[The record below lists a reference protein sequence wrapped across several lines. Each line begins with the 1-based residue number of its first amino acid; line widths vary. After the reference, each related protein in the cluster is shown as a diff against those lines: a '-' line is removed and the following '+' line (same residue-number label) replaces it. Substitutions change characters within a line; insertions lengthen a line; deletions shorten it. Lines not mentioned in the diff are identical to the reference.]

1 MVVDLELLLLLT
13 LESIGD
19 VLRLFK
25 FLLDLGLHLFVLDNQ
40 LFVELLFLEDSVL
53 KVFHLL

>member
-25 FLLDLGLHLFVLDNQ
+25 FLLDLGLHLFVIDNQ